1 MNDNR
6 DRPKRENADSLI
18 EEILEDLRARGISVN
33 DDLREEV
40 QSKVYQKIKQDIM
53 QEVVR
58 EAELRKIKEEEEK
71 KIKEKQAKKE
81 TAKEEEKTFIRF
93 NMNFRFQHMILFIS
107 CIVLIITGMPMK
119 FPDAP
124 LMRGLVSLMGGLEG
138 VRLLHR
144 IGASLLIF
152 VAVYHTLYTLL
163 SREGR
168 RDFLLL
174 IPRPKDFI
182 DFFKNLRYFIG
193 KSKEKARFGRFS
205 YIEKFDYWAVYWGCV
220 IMIGSGALL
229 WFENFSLRY
238 LPKFI
243 LDISKE
249 AHSDEALLATLAI
262 VIWHFYNV
270 HFNPSKFPGSLMWWH
285 GRITEEEIIE
295 EHPLEYERIVQ
306 ESKNGETPS
315 DEKL

>member
-1 MNDNR
+1 MSD
-6 DRPKRENADSLI
+6 KREDPKKRDANNLI
-18 EEILEDLRARGISVN
+18 NEILQELKAKGILIDEEVREEVRRKVYEKIKGDVTEEILKERKL
-33 DDLREEV
+33 
-40 QSKVYQKIKQDIM
+40 KK
-53 QEVVR
+53 VR
-58 EAELRKIKEEEEK
+58 EEEEEK
-71 KIKEKQAKKE
+71 KITEKEVEKGK
-81 TAKEEEKTFIRF
+81 KEEEKEKTFLRF
-93 NMNFRFQHMILFIS
+93 NRNFRFQHMILFVS

-119 FPDAP
+119 FPDVP
-124 LMRGLVSLMGGLEG
+124 MMRQLVSLMGGLEL

-152 VAVYHTLYTLL
+152 VALYHTLYTFFF
-163 SREGR
+163 RDGR

-182 DFFKNLRYFIG
+182 DFFTNIKYYIG
-193 KSKEKARFGRFS
+193 KSKEKAQFSRFS

-270 HFNPSKFPGSLMWWH
+270 HFNPTKFPGSLMWWH
-285 GRITEEEIIE
+285 GRITEEEIME
-295 EHPLEYERIVQ
+295 EHPLEYQEIMEEAKKKRIRF
-306 ESKNGETPS
+306 
-315 DEKL
+315 

>member
-1 MNDNR
+1 MSENR
-6 DRPKRENADSLI
+6 DDRKRADVEELI
-18 EEILEDLRARGISVN
+18 EEIIRELKSKGITI
-33 DDLREEV
+33 DKEIRDEV
-40 QSKVYQKIKQDIM
+40 HRKVHEKIKRDIT
-53 QEVVR
+53 EEIIKR
-58 EAELRKIKEEEEK
+58 AELK
-71 KIKEKQAKKE
+71 KIKEKEEKKLKK
-81 TAKEEEKTFIRF
+81 KEEEKVEAEETFLRF
-93 NMNFRFQHMILFIS
+93 NRNFRFQHMILFIS
-107 CIVLIITGMPMK
+107 CIILIVTGMPMK
-119 FPDAP
+119 FPDAL
-124 LMRGLVSLMGGLEG
+124 LMEKLVAYLGGFEG

-152 VAVYHTLYTLL
+152 VAVYHTLYTLF

-174 IPRPKDFI
+174 IPLPKDVK
-182 DFFKNLRYFIG
+182 DFFTNIKYYIG
-193 KSKEKARFGRFS
+193 KSPEKAQFGRFS

-229 WFENFSLRY
+229 WWENFSLRY

-285 GRITEEEIIE
+285 GRITEEEMIE
-295 EHPLEYERIVQ
+295 EHPLEYEKIAK
-306 ESKNGETPS
+306 EA
-315 DEKL
+315 EKDKKP

>member
-1 MNDNR
+1 MSD
-6 DRPKRENADSLI
+6 KREDPKKRDANNLI
-18 EEILEDLRARGISVN
+18 NEILQELKAKGILIDEEVREEVRRKVYEKIKGDVTEEILKERKL
-33 DDLREEV
+33 
-40 QSKVYQKIKQDIM
+40 KK
-53 QEVVR
+53 VR
-58 EAELRKIKEEEEK
+58 EEEEEK
-71 KIKEKQAKKE
+71 KITEKEVEKGK
-81 TAKEEEKTFIRF
+81 KEEEKEKTFLRF
-93 NMNFRFQHMILFIS
+93 NRNFRFQHMILFVS

-119 FPDAP
+119 FPDVP
-124 LMRGLVSLMGGLEG
+124 MMRQLVSLMGGLEL

-152 VAVYHTLYTLL
+152 VALYHTLYTFLF
-163 SREGR
+163 RDGR

-182 DFFKNLRYFIG
+182 DFFTNIKYYIG
-193 KSKEKARFGRFS
+193 KSKEKAQFSRFS

-270 HFNPSKFPGSLMWWH
+270 HFNPTKFPGSLMWWH
-285 GRITEEEIIE
+285 GRITEEEIME
-295 EHPLEYERIVQ
+295 EHPLEYQEIMEEAKKKRIRF
-306 ESKNGETPS
+306 
-315 DEKL
+315 

>member
-1 MNDNR
+1 MSRKTNDPEKVDAN
-6 DRPKRENADSLI
+6 NLI
-18 EEILEDLRARGISVN
+18 DEILQELRAKGIAIDENV
-33 DDLREEV
+33 LEEV
-40 QSKVYQKIKQDIM
+40 RKKVYEKIKQDIT
-53 QEVVR
+53 QELIR
-58 EAELRKIKEEEEK
+58 TTELRKIKEKEER

-81 TAKEEEKTFIRF
+81 KEREKEKTFLRF
-93 NMNFRFQHMILFIS
+93 SLNFRFQHMILFVS
-107 CIVLIITGMPMK
+107 CIILIITGMPMK

-124 LMRGLVSLMGGLEG
+124 LMVRLVSLIGGLEI

-152 VAVYHTLYTLL
+152 VAIHHTVYTFL
-163 SREGR
+163 SREGL

-174 IPRPKDFI
+174 IPRPKDFF
-182 DFFKNLRYFIG
+182 DFFTNIKYYLG
-193 KSKEKARFGRFS
+193 KSKEKAQFDRFS

-285 GRITEEEIIE
+285 GRITEEEMIE
-295 EHPLEYERIVQ
+295 EHPLEYQRTVQ
-306 ESKNGETPS
+306 ETKKNDKDPE
-315 DEKL
+315 EKK